1 MSLIFSSVFFKII
14 RLSLVFPCISLRNLK
29 LLLKVSLGI
38 YDSCLVRQLTAVVQ
52 IRKLSHCCVKES
64 DLEISLK
71 LSVLL

>member
-1 MSLIFSSVFFKII
+1 MYQFEKFKTSVK
-14 RLSLVFPCISLRNLK
+14 
-29 LLLKVSLGI
+29 KVSLGI

-71 LSVLL
+71 LSVLLSALETALRHCASGT